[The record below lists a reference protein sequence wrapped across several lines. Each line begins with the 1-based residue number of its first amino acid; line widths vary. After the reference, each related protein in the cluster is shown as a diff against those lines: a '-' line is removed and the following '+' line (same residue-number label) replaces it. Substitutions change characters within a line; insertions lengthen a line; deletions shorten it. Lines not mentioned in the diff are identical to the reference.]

1 MELLNL
7 ALVAILLLL
16 LRKLFWCVRWLW
28 CYHHGKE
35 TPEPITFLPRRSGRT
50 FDEHVDRTG
59 RGKEE

>member
-7 ALVAILLLL
+7 LLAAILLLL
-16 LRKLFWCVRWLW
+16 LRKLIWCFRWLW

-35 TPEPITFLPRRSGRT
+35 TPAPISFLPRRSGET
-50 FDEHVDRTG
+50 FAEHVDQTG

>member
-16 LRKLFWCVRWLW
+16 LRKLFWCFRWLW

-50 FDEHVDRTG
+50 FDAHVDQTG